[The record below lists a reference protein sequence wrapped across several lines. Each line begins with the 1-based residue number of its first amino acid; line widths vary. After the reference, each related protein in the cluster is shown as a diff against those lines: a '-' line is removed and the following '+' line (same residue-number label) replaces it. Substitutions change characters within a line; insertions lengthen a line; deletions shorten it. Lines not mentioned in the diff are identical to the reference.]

1 MTDCIFCRIAAGEIP
16 AKIILETENVVAFHD
31 LNPAAPQ
38 HALVIPRR
46 HIATLDAATEEERGL
61 LGELML
67 AGAEVARLL
76 ECAEKGYRT
85 VMNCNEDG
93 GQSVYHIHLHV
104 LGGRSLSWP
113 PG

>member
-16 AKIILETENVVAFHD
+16 ASLILETENVVAFHD
-31 LNPAAPQ
+31 LNPVAPQ

-46 HIATLDAATEEERGL
+46 HVATLDDATDEDRGL

-76 ECAEKGYRT
+76 GCAEKGYRT
-85 VMNCNEDG
+85 VLNCNQDG

-104 LGGRSLSWP
+104 LGGRPLSWP

>member
-16 AKIILETENVVAFHD
+16 ARVILETDSVIAFHD

-38 HALVIPRR
+38 HILVIPRL
-46 HIATLDAATEEERGL
+46 HIATVDEATPEDREL
-61 LGELML
+61 LGDMVL
-67 AGAEVARLL
+67 AGAEVARQLGF
-76 ECAEKGYRT
+76 AKKGYRT
-85 VMNCNEDG
+85 VLNCNHDG

-104 LGGRSLSWP
+104 LGGRNLSWP